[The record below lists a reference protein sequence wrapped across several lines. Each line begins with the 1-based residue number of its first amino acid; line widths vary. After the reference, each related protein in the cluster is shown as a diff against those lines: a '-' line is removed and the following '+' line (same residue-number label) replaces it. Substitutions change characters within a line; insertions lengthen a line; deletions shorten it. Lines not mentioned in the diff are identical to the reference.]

1 MAGEK
6 RQRNGGGGG
15 GGRSEDRSAKR
26 RRYAAAA
33 GKSKAKPSGAGEIRG
48 PGLWLSCA
56 RRKEAIST
64 SEAYD
69 LLNDVGGRFNCID
82 DRCEGEREN
91 SKELMNIILKLLY
104 RYRSQTGYILVHR
117 QRRIKLLLKEAARI

>member
-1 MAGEK
+1 MDVTQLDSLTGQPRTPKEESTAMAGEK
-6 RQRNGGGGG
+6 RQRGGGS
-15 GGRSEDRSAKR
+15 GGRNRGGNEDRSAKR

-33 GKSKAKPSGAGEIRG
+33 GKTKARASGVGEIRG

-69 LLNDVGGRFNCID
+69 LLNDVCLECRAHSIFVT
-82 DRCEGEREN
+82 EER
-91 SKELMNIILKLLY
+91 SIIL
-104 RYRSQTGYILVHR
+104 TMI
-117 QRRIKLLLKEAARI
+117 LLLLCL

>member
-6 RQRNGGGGG
+6 RQRGGAGSGGSRG
-15 GGRSEDRSAKR
+15 GNEDRSAKR

-33 GKSKAKPSGAGEIRG
+33 GKSKAKAAAGEIRG

-69 LLNDVGGRFNCID
+69 LLNDVRGCSLFY
-82 DRCEGEREN
+82 
-91 SKELMNIILKLLY
+91 LAV
-104 RYRSQTGYILVHR
+104 T
-117 QRRIKLLLKEAARI
+117 AAH